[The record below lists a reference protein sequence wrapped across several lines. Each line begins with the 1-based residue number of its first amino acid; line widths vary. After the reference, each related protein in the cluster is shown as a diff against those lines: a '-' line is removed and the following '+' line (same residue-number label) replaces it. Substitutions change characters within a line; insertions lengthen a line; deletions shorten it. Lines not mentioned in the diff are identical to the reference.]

1 MGAGSLDYV
10 RLANDLNLIR
20 GPGKSGDPAVAAA
33 AQILPPPV
41 RWAQDLPSPLPWERA
56 EPHTGAS
63 DAAGVAGD
71 TGDTGERLWPGSWEA
86 APACRFGA
94 LIQVGGRNAALQQ
107 CSPDP
112 RSQAVIPGPDPMKG
126 SKIINQSRR
135 VATWRA
141 QTSLSCTIPIP
152 SPSYLLHRLAA

>member
-94 LIQVGGRNAALQQ
+94 LVQVGGRNAALQQ
-107 CSPDP
+107 CFPDP
-112 RSQAVIPGPDPMKG
+112 PQSGSHTWAGPNEGEQDYQSVPPGRDLASADFAILHHTHP
-126 SKIINQSRR
+126 
-135 VATWRA
+135 
-141 QTSLSCTIPIP
+141 IPIIP
-152 SPSYLLHRLAA
+152 PP